1 MIDFDKISIDQ
12 ISKHDFL
19 VILQA
24 LDYTYEH
31 TQIEEFAKLK
41 EILLSELYTLTE
53 TVSPDELLKILNE
66 TI

>member
-1 MIDFDKISIDQ
+1 MINFDKISIDQ

-31 TQIEEFAKLK
+31 TKIEAFSKLK
-41 EILLSELYTLTE
+41 DILMKELSSLTE
-53 TVSPDELLKILNE
+53 TDNPDQLVNLLKESL
-66 TI
+66 

>member
-1 MIDFDKISIDQ
+1 MINFDKISIDQ

-31 TQIEEFAKLK
+31 TQVEAFSKLK
-41 EILLSELYTLTE
+41 EVLMKELSSLTE
-53 TVSPDELLKILNE
+53 TDDPDQLVDLLKESL
-66 TI
+66 